1 MQRSDT
7 SSLEISSK
15 NQSVLKLSRN
25 NSGLNSSLS
34 KISDTTANRS
44 SSGNLRILKSK
55 EGQEV
60 TNSCLNYLEN
70 MDKMSQ
76 RKGRKPPLIKSKLQ
90 NYVRNGNNK
99 SQMGLNTTQ
108 TIKLDDFSKEK
119 LNLCNNSEIEISD
132 LSFKD
137 K

>member
-1 MQRSDT
+1 LQRSDT

>member
-1 MQRSDT
+1 
-7 SSLEISSK
+7 
-15 NQSVLKLSRN
+15 VLKLSRN

-55 EGQEV
+55 DGQEV

-99 SQMGLNTTQ
+99 SQMGLNITQ

-132 LSFKD
+132 LNFKD